1 MAEGECV
8 NAFFVLLHLA
18 AAGSP
23 SVAEHQPTFG
33 IADPRTHQ
41 YRGRMNCVG
50 GEYSMPASIVW
61 VTTESMTRSPIAR
74 PRSSSSRIDQCIA
87 NDP

>member
-41 YRGRMNCVG
+41 YRGL
-50 GEYSMPASIVW
+50 
-61 VTTESMTRSPIAR
+61 
-74 PRSSSSRIDQCIA
+74 
-87 NDP
+87 